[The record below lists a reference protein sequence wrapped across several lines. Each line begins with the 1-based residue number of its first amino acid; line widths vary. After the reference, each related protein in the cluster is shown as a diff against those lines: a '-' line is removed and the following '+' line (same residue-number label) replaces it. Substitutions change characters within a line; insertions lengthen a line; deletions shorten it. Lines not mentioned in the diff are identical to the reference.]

1 MLDHRPGL
9 LKRLFSLIPQSDE
22 GGDWPIWNR
31 SIEHHGSRLRVIVG
45 DLLAES
51 EDDFNAPAGLRFAI
65 DLDLAQ
71 EDVREFDI
79 PGKPDARYDIHTL
92 TVIFWRWGIYVAVR
106 GRLYR

>member
-22 GGDWPIWNR
+22 NDDWPIWNR

-45 DLLAES
+45 DLLADMEH
-51 EDDFNAPAGLRFAI
+51 DAGGHAGLHFEVSVE
-65 DLDLAQ
+65 LAQ
-71 EDVREFDI
+71 EDIPEFYL
-79 PGKPDARYDIHTL
+79 PDQPHAKYDIHTFRL
-92 TVIFWRWGIYVAVR
+92 IFWRWGIYVAVR